1 MADVAGQV
9 DPELALPAGQELR
22 ERLELP
28 VDAVQGPGAMP
39 STLANSP
46 AKKLRSPGRVG
57 ATEKPQLPA
66 STVVTPW
73 KHEAVA

>member
-1 MADVAGQV
+1 MFT
-9 DPELALPAGQELR
+9 PSLPARSARNSGKVSKLQLMPSR
-22 ERLELP
+22 
-28 VDAVQGPGAMP
+28 AAGAIP

-46 AKKLRSPGRVG
+46 AKNGRSIGRVG
-57 ATEKPQLPA
+57 ATENPQLPA

>member
-1 MADVAGQV
+1 
-9 DPELALPAGQELR
+9 
-22 ERLELP
+22 
-28 VDAVQGPGAMP
+28 MP

-46 AKKLRSPGRVG
+46 AKNRWSAGCTG

-66 STVVTPW
+66 TIVVTPW